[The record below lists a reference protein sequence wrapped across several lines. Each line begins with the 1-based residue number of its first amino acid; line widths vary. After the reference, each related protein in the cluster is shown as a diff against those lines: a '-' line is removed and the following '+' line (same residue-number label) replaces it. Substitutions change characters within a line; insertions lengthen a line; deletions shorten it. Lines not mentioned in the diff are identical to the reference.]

1 MNFEEKIDKRVK
13 INKIFNITINIFSY
27 FLLIPLILILVYIV
41 KNGITN
47 INIDFFISLPKPVGE
62 DGGGASNAIVGTFM
76 IVLGASLLS
85 IPIGVLI
92 GLYLSEH
99 TSKLSDVVR
108 ISIETLQ
115 GIPSIVYGIV
125 AYAWVVLP
133 FGTFSAV
140 SASVALGL
148 MILPMV
154 TKSTEETL
162 KMIPDT
168 LKEASYALGG
178 SYFSTMVKIVI
189 PAGYKGILSGILIG
203 LARITGETAPLLFT
217 AFGNPFMNVNPL
229 QPTNALPLMIYNY
242 ATSPYEEWQSIAW
255 TASLFLIIF
264 VLTLSLMSKMVVK
277 K

>member
-1 MNFEEKIDKRVK
+1 MLENNIKKRDN
-13 INKIFNITINIFSY
+13 INKSFNIIINVFSY
-27 FLLIPLILILVYIV
+27 FLLIPLILILAYIV
-41 KNGITN
+41 KNGISN
-47 INIDFFISLPKPVGE
+47 MNLDFFISLPKPVGE
-62 DGGGASNAIVGTFM
+62 DGGGASNAIIGTFM
-76 IVLGASLLS
+76 IVFGASLLS

-99 TSKLSDVVR
+99 QSKLSDIVR

-133 FGTFSAV
+133 FGTFSAM

-154 TKSTEETL
+154 TKATEETL

-178 SYFSTMVKIVI
+178 SYLNTMLKVII
-189 PAGYKGILSGILIG
+189 PAGFKGILSGILIG

-217 AFGNPFMNVNPL
+217 AFGNPFMNINPL

-255 TASLFLIIF
+255 TASLFLILF
-264 VLTLSLMSKMVVK
+264 VLSLSLMSKMVVK